1 MASNFEQLA
10 KTLAQRK
17 GVTDPKGLAAA
28 IGRKKFGAKTFNK
41 AAATGQPAAKVARR
55 RGY

>member
-17 GVTDPKGLAAA
+17 GVTSPKGLAAT
-28 IGRKKFGAKTFNK
+28 IGRKKFSGPVMAK